1 MPHDEKI
8 FRREL
13 GRLKLS
19 LDSIDPEAALRIVM
33 THFPPTDE
41 AGRDTALTRLL
52 EKVRA
57 DISVFGH
64 LHNLAL
70 TRGKTWDFVKNG
82 VRYVTGLDRAGAG
95 VGAGVGAGAGLT
107 SDS

>member
-1 MPHDEKI
+1 MPHDERI

-19 LDSIDPEAALRIVM
+19 LDSIDPQAALRIVM

-41 AGRDTALTRLL
+41 AGRDTALTMLL
-52 EKVRA
+52 ETVRA

-70 TRGKTWDFVKNG
+70 PRGKTWDFVKNG
-82 VRYVTGLDRAGAG
+82 VRYVL
-95 VGAGVGAGAGLT
+95 V
-107 SDS
+107 SCDSVDFAPYFLAEVADDQGG